1 MAKNFDN
8 EQERIERDFH
18 NHMNEAVQQRADK
31 FAAQAKEMLAKA
43 AEDAAKNRKRKIAR
57 EVARCL
63 LSVTGIACLYLAE
76 TFGLISPVLT
86 DPVYAFAF
94 ISIGWHLCKIDRLK
108 GRK

>member
-1 MAKNFDN
+1 MAKNIDN
-8 EQERIERDFH
+8 EQERIEREFH
-18 NHMNEAVQQRADK
+18 KHMNESVKNRADK
-31 FAAQAKEMLAKA
+31 LAEQMKEAMAKA

-86 DPVYAFAF
+86 VPVYALAF

>member
-8 EQERIERDFH
+8 EQERMEREFH
-18 NHMNEAVQQRADK
+18 DNMNEAIQQRADK
-31 FAAQAKEMLAKA
+31 IAAQMKEAIAKA

-57 EVARCL
+57 EVTRCFL
-63 LSVTGIACLYLAE
+63 ATTGIACLYLAE

-86 DPVYAFAF
+86 SPVYSIAFTY
-94 ISIGWHLCKIDRLK
+94 IGWHLCKIDRLK